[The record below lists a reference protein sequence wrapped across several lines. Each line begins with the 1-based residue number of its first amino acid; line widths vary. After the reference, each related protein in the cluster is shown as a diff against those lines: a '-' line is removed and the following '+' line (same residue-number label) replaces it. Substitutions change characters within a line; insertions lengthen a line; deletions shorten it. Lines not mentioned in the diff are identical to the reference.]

1 MLSMNKFLIK
11 SDIPTDWLIKFLI
24 LFHSVLL
31 SANYVSRYFKTDG
44 GEIIAKNEVCSSK
57 SQNKFN

>member
-11 SDIPTDWLIKFLI
+11 SDIPTDWLIKFLF

-44 GEIIAKNEVCSSK
+44 GEIIAKNEVCSS
-57 SQNKFN
+57 